1 MSKSYTVA
9 DYLLDRLA
17 QIGIRH
23 FFGVPGDYNLQFLD
37 HVIAHPQITWVGC
50 ANELNAAYAADGYA
64 RCKPAAALLTTFGV
78 GELSAVNGIA
88 GSYAE
93 YLPVIHVVGAPALR
107 AQRAGD
113 LLHHSLG
120 DGDFGHFARM
130 AKEVTVAQASLTA
143 ANAEAE
149 IDRLLTTALFERRPV
164 YLMLPSDVAEAP
176 LASRPAPLMLRQA
189 HLSQAS
195 LQAFIAA
202 AREMLLPAR
211 RVSLL
216 ADFLAE
222 RFGAER
228 VLEQWMNEV
237 DMPHSTLLLGK
248 SVLDETHAC
257 FTGTYAGAASDP
269 QVKQLIENADA
280 VITVGVRFTDTIT
293 AGFSHHLP
301 AEKCI
306 DIQPFEARVG
316 QQVFSQI
323 PMCDAVKALHQLTLS
338 LAKQWQLPVIKRPA
352 LPEPNGSGLDQH
364 GFWQQIQD
372 FLRPDDI
379 VIAEQ
384 GTACFGAAALSLP
397 QGCRFIVQSLWGSI
411 GYTLPAAFGAQ
422 TAEPARR
429 VVLLIGDGSAQLTA
443 QEIGSMLRDGL
454 KPVIFLLN
462 NEGYTVERAI
472 HGPEQRYN
480 DIAQWNWTQLPQ
492 ALAGEHQVKTLR
504 VTEPEQLRQ
513 ALREVGDSQQ
523 LAFVEVVLPK
533 MDIPELLDTVSRAIQ
548 SRNAAA

>member
-1 MSKSYTVA
+1 MSKSYKVA

-37 HVIAHPQITWVGC
+37 HVIDHPQITWVGC

-93 YLPVIHVVGAPALR
+93 YLPVIHVVGTPALR

-130 AKEVTVAQASLTA
+130 AKEVTVAQANLTA
-143 ANAEAE
+143 VNAEAE

-248 SVLDETHAC
+248 SVLDETHPC

-323 PMCDAVKALHQLTLS
+323 PMRDAVKALHQLTLS
-338 LAKQWQLPVIKRPA
+338 QALQWQLPVIKRPA

-364 GFWQQIQD
+364 GFWQQIQG
-372 FLRPDDI
+372 FLRPGDI

-480 DIAQWNWTQLPQ
+480 DITQWNWTQLPQ

>member
-37 HVIAHPQITWVGC
+37 HVIAHPQIAWVGC

-93 YLPVIHVVGAPALR
+93 YLPVIHVVGTPALR

-130 AKEVTVAQASLTA
+130 AKEVTVAQANLTA

-237 DMPHSTLLLGK
+237 DMPHSTMLLGK
-248 SVLDETHAC
+248 SVFDETHAC

-269 QVKQLIENADA
+269 QVKQLIENADV

-301 AEKCI
+301 TEKCI

-323 PMCDAVKALHQLTLS
+323 PMRDAVQALHQLTLP
-338 LAKQWQLPVIKRPA
+338 LALQWQLPAIKRPE
-352 LPEPNGSGLDQH
+352 LPAPSGSGLDQH

-372 FLRPDDI
+372 FLRPGDI
-379 VIAEQ
+379 VIADQ
-384 GTACFGAAALSLP
+384 GTACFGAAVLSLP

-422 TAEPARR
+422 TAEPDRR
-429 VVLLIGDGSAQLTA
+429 VLLLIGDGAAQLTA

-513 ALREVGDSQQ
+513 ALREVGDSRQ

>member
-1 MSKSYTVA
+1 MSKNYRVA

-37 HVIAHPQITWVGC
+37 HVIDHPQITWVGC

-78 GELSAVNGIA
+78 GELSAINGIA

-93 YLPVIHVVGAPALR
+93 YLPVIHVVGSPALR

-143 ANAEAE
+143 SNAEAE
-149 IDRLLTTALFERRPV
+149 IDRLLTIALFERRPV
-164 YLMLPSDVAEAP
+164 YLLLPSDVAEAP
-176 LASRPAPLMLRQA
+176 LTSRPAPLMLRQPN
-189 HLSQAS
+189 LSAAS

-202 AREMLLPAR
+202 AREKLQAAQ

-216 ADFLAE
+216 ADFLVE
-222 RFGAER
+222 RFGAET
-228 VLEQWMNEV
+228 VLQQWMNEV
-237 DMPHSTLLLGK
+237 NIPHSTLLLGK
-248 SVLDETHAC
+248 SVLDESHAC
-257 FTGTYAGAASDP
+257 FTGTYAAAAGDP
-269 QVKQLIENADA
+269 QVTQLIEGADV
-280 VITVGVRFTDTIT
+280 VINVGVRFTDTIT

-301 AEKCI
+301 SEKCI

-323 PMCDAVKALHQLTLS
+323 PMRDAIKALHQLTLS
-338 LAKQWQLPVIKRPA
+338 LVWQWQLPAIKRPL
-352 LPEPNGSGLDQH
+352 LPDPNGSGLDQH
-364 GFWQQIQD
+364 GFWQQIQS
-372 FLRPDDI
+372 FLQPGDI
-379 VIAEQ
+379 LIADQ
-384 GTACFGAAALSLP
+384 GTSCFGAASLNLP
-397 QGCRFIVQSLWGSI
+397 RGCRFIVQSLWGSI
-411 GYTLPAAFGAQ
+411 GFTLPAAFGVQ
-422 TAEPARR
+422 TAEPDRR
-429 VVLLIGDGSAQLTA
+429 VLLLIGDGAAQLTV
-443 QEIGSMLRDGL
+443 QELGSMLRDGQ
-454 KPVIFLLN
+454 KPLVFLLN
-462 NEGYTVERAI
+462 NNGYTVERAI

-480 DIAQWNWTQLPQ
+480 DIAQWNWTLLPQ
-492 ALAGEHQVKTLR
+492 ALALRHQVQCLQ
-504 VTEPEQLRQ
+504 VSEPEQLRQ
-513 ALREVGDSQQ
+513 ALAEVNGREQ
-523 LAFVEVVLPK
+523 LVFIEVMLPK
-533 MDIPELLDTVSRAIQ
+533 MDIPELLDTISRAIQ

>member
-523 LAFVEVVLPK
+523 LAFVAVVLPK